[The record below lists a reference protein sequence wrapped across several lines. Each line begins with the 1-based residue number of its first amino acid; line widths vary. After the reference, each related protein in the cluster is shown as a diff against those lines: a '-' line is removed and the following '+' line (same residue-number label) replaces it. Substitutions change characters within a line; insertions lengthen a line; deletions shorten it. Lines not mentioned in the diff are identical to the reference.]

1 MTSSAETRGVGNKKL
16 HHNES
21 SSSSSDGG
29 EHSLLYSRAVLSQ
42 KVQLPFIL
50 VGTNIEKTIQHTIS
64 SKIEGKCI
72 VEGYVKPGSIK
83 IINISSGTLQGRF
96 IEFEVVFECNICCPV
111 EGMQIK
117 CYAKNITQA
126 GIRAF
131 TSLDEKN
138 SPVII
143 YVSRDHHS
151 SNEYFNSVREKD
163 AIRIRVIGQRFELND
178 KQVSII
184 GELLPKVAATAAAT
198 ASSSSFASQGQGQGQ
213 APVKKKIIIRP
224 NKQ

>member
-1 MTSSAETRGVGNKKL
+1 
-16 HHNES
+16 
-21 SSSSSDGG
+21 
-29 EHSLLYSRAVLSQ
+29 
-42 KVQLPFIL
+42 VQLPFIL
-50 VGTNIEKTIQHTIS
+50 VGTNVETTIRHTIS

-72 VEGYVKPGSIK
+72 VEGYVRPGSIK
-83 IINISSGTLQGRF
+83 IINISSGTLQSRF
-96 IEFEVVFECNICCPV
+96 IEFEVVFECSICCPV

-151 SNEYFNSVREKD
+151 SNEYFNSIKEKD

-184 GELLPKVAATAAAT
+184 GELLPKIISVGE
-198 ASSSSFASQGQGQGQ
+198 SQGQG
-213 APVKKKIIIRP
+213 PVKKKIIIRP
-224 NKQ
+224 NKPREE